1 MGQGYDPRSIIG
13 RYRKL
18 PSGELIEAAY
28 MRTRRDSYATNRH
41 RASLL
46 GDVECVTQQFNC
58 LCTCHNSASHV
69 RPEGSSTAPTNS
81 FRWSN
86 GFTRKKME
94 AQPVAGLK
102 FSLPSLDQDPGKDG
116 TNPTSERRFLLSLS
130 RTAISIHFGLRSK
143 VSLHSCGF
151 VFTGER
157 RVWL

>member
-28 MRTRRDSYATNRH
+28 MRTRREFLRSGTGIVQVSLVTLSAWPNNLTAFALAIIAQAMWDQREAAQLPRT
-41 RASLL
+41 ASVGLM
-46 GDVECVTQQFNC
+46 
-58 LCTCHNSASHV
+58 ASQ
-69 RPEGSSTAPTNS
+69 E
-81 FRWSN
+81 
-86 GFTRKKME
+86 KME